1 MNRHVDY
8 KDFMVRSRKIKRA
21 GLGGSK
27 PPDRQV
33 NVDCSHISSIEER
46 VRKIM
51 GIVNEIG
58 RSPGNMLCFIMYD
71 IESNKVR
78 RLIAKYLLRNGCT
91 RVQRSIFLADLPS
104 ERYEKIRN
112 ELAEVQSAYE
122 NEDSILIVL
131 ISTDYLRSMK
141 IIGKNINVDIITR
154 AQNTL
159 FF

>member
-1 MNRHVDY
+1 
-8 KDFMVRSRKIKRA
+8 
-21 GLGGSK
+21 
-27 PPDRQV
+27 
-33 NVDCSHISSIEER
+33 
-46 VRKIM
+46 M
-51 GIVNEIG
+51 GIVNGTG

-122 NEDSILIVL
+122 NEDSILIVP